1 MDSKYI
7 KEKNIISRYL
17 RGGLTPEETIE
28 FEEYLIDKPE
38 LIEQLEIDNQLM
50 KTLPEVNYSAAKTQT
65 SIFDFL
71 MTPLRASF
79 ATGFSCLMGF
89 YLFTL
94 YDGSISAP
102 PQGLVA
108 KQSQVVFLDTLR
120 GAGSSQDAPRT
131 ITLSA
136 GTNSIS
142 IGVPAE
148 PDYPTVKYKIQV
160 NHDQIP
166 KGQFSTKCRL
176 ADQSGYFFITLEG
189 EPLQPG
195 VYLIDAIPCHDTL
208 TPKRLNITLTK
219 THAIQGENR

>member
-7 KEKNIISRYL
+7 KDKNVIARYL
-17 RGGLTPEETIE
+17 RGGLTPEESME

-50 KTLPEVNYSAAKTQT
+50 KVLPEVDYSKHESKT
-65 SIFDFL
+65 SLLDFL

-79 ATGFSCLMGF
+79 ATGVSCLLAV

-94 YDGSISAP
+94 YKGGIPAP
-102 PQGLVA
+102 PDGLVA
-108 KQSQVVFLDTLR
+108 KQSQVVFLDTFR
-120 GAGSSQDAPRT
+120 GSANEQQVSRT
-131 ITLSA
+131 IPLSA

-142 IGVPAE
+142 IGIPAE

-160 NHDQIP
+160 SHKQIP
-166 KGQFSTKCRL
+166 RGQFSTKCRL

-189 EPLQPG
+189 QPLQPG
-195 VYLIDAIPCHDTL
+195 LYLIEAIPCHDKL
-208 TPKRLNITLTK
+208 TPKHLSITLTHQES
-219 THAIQGENR
+219 T